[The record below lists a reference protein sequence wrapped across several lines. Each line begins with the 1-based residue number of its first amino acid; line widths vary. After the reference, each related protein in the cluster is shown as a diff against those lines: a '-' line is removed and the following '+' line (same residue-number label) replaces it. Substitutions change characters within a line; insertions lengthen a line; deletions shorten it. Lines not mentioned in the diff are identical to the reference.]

1 MAHET
6 KSEDTMHPEAIWAGF
21 TGLVGLAFSQSTNE
35 PDLQMRGC
43 RFPPLRYGEMT
54 PEQKIMT
61 DHILAGERGTMH
73 GPYNVL
79 LRSPE
84 MGDLAQRCGAYL
96 RFHSSIPKKLNEFA
110 ILMTARF
117 WNCQFVWHV
126 HRGFATEAGLSASVI
141 DAVALGQ
148 RPNSMDPAE
157 EIVYEFCNELLNT
170 RQVSN
175 SIFNGAKKLLQERG
189 VVDLIGVM
197 AYYQLASMLLNVDQ
211 YPLPEG
217 STAELKPLPLASR

>member
-1 MAHET
+1 
-6 KSEDTMHPEAIWAGF
+6 MHPEAIWAGF
-21 TGLVGLAFSQSTNE
+21 TGLAGLAFSQSSKE
-35 PDLQMRGC
+35 PDLQMRGF

-54 PEQKIMT
+54 PEQKTMT

-84 MGDLAQRCGAYL
+84 MGDLAQSYGAYL
-96 RFHSSIPKKLNEFA
+96 RFHSSVPKKLNEFA

-117 WNCQFVWHV
+117 WNSQFVWHI
-126 HRGFATEAGLSASVI
+126 HRRFAAEAGLGASVI

-148 RPNSMDPAE
+148 QPSSMGPDEAV
-157 EIVYEFCNELLNT
+157 VYRFCDELLNT
-170 RQVSN
+170 RQVSD
-175 SIFNGAKKLLQERG
+175 STFKSAKELLKERG

-217 STAELKPLPLASR
+217 STAELGPLLASR